1 MRTLN
6 SLTRPTVLVSVGML
20 AVAVTMLYLSQEFGR
35 SSGMF
40 PRFIGW
46 VFVALTGAD
55 VVVQLRTWYLSKLPE
70 STETSITIKQ
80 LKAVAWLLGLLLA
93 LSVFGFL
100 ITIPAYIFT
109 FLTWRSGQGKLRSV
123 VIAIGAL
130 VFVWVIFVWL
140 LDYELYPGLLLSTIN

>member
-20 AVAVTMLYLSQEFGR
+20 VLAVTMLYLSQEFGR

-55 VVVQLRTWYLSKLPE
+55 VVVQLRSWYLSKLPE
-70 STETSITIKQ
+70 ATETSMTIKQ
-80 LKAVAWLLGLLLA
+80 LKAVGWLLGLLVA

-109 FLTWRSGQGKLRSV
+109 FLTWRAGQEKRRSAM
-123 VIAIGAL
+123 IAIGAL
-130 VFVWVIFVWL
+130 VFVWVIFVLL
-140 LDYELYPGLLLSTIN
+140 LDYELYTGLLLNSMS

>member
-20 AVAVTMLYLSQEFGR
+20 ALAILMLFLSQEFGR

-46 VFVALTGAD
+46 VFVALTAAD
-55 VVVQLRTWYLSKLPE
+55 VVVQLRTWYLEKLPE
-70 STETSITIKQ
+70 STDTSMTVKQ
-80 LKAVAWLLGLLLA
+80 LKAIGWLLGLVVA
-93 LSVFGFL
+93 LSIFGFL

-109 FLTWRSGQGKLRSV
+109 FLTWRAGQGKRRSAY
-123 VIAIGAL
+123 IAIGAL

-140 LDYELYPGLLLSTIN
+140 LNYELYSGLLLSNFS